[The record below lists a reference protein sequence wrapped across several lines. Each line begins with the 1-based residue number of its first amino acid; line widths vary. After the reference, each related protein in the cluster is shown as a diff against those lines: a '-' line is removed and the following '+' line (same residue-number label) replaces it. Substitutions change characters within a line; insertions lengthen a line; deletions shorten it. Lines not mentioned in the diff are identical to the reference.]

1 MTKKL
6 RRVVLESPFAGDVDL
21 NLRYLR
27 ACLRHSLRLGET
39 PFASHGLYTQPG
51 VLDDTSP
58 DERALGIA
66 AGLEWARKAHA
77 TVAYVDLGISTGMRQ
92 GIDHARQSGRLIEQR
107 CLPHET
113 FKKDVL
119 HAEYKA
125 RAPKMKLF
133 RLTLLDNVGPKYDVV
148 LDFIVRAEN
157 ELEARELCATRPGD
171 EKAEAWMDPWSS
183 ACVELPCEV
192 EKPEIIS
199 RNMHGG

>member
-77 TVAYVDLGISTGMRQ
+77 TVAYVDLGISAGMRE
-92 GIDHARQSGRLIEQR
+92 GIEHARQSGRLIEQR
-107 CLPHET
+107 CLPSET

-125 RAPKMKLF
+125 RAPKMRLF
-133 RLTLLDNVGPKYDVV
+133 RLELLIGKDYDTVHSFV
-148 LDFIVRAEN
+148 VRADD
-157 ELEARELCATRPGD
+157 ELAARELCASQPGD

-183 ACVELPCEV
+183 SCVELPYEA
-192 EKPEIIS
+192 EKPEIVS
-199 RNMHGG
+199 RNLHSG